1 MPVVCVIRQT
11 RGGIRAARIPV
22 RMAIMPPENPLQSIK
37 SLTRV
42 GKYDVVRKLGEG
54 ATSTVYL
61 CRDSFAN
68 RDVAVK
74 VVAQSAMSG
83 VGEGKLMQRLFTTE
97 ASLAGKLDHPHIVQ
111 IWDAAADDDH
121 AYIVMEYVEGGTLQR
136 FTSAD
141 NLLGIGDVIEVIY
154 KCARALDY
162 ASQQGVIHRD
172 IKPANI
178 MLKENNDVKIADF
191 GSAAIAKADATLIDG
206 IGTPAYMSPE
216 QHMSKP
222 LNHQTDIY
230 ALGIVM
236 FQLLTGRAPFKADNI
251 AGLAYQVLNS
261 NPPLPSEFRQ
271 DVPLELD
278 MIVIRALQRDTSK
291 RYLTW
296 SQFIDELAGMMGG
309 DTALPKK
316 GVFETGRFNSLRK
329 LSFFDDFADADLWEV
344 LRFSE
349 WMTVAKDQ
357 VILKEGEAGDFFC
370 ILVSG
375 EARVTRKRRLIAN
388 LKPGECLGEMACLGS
403 PGKLRTADVVALQQ
417 VRMIKIPVSAY
428 KKATDS
434 CRIRFEHAF
443 LRVLV
448 ERLIHANARL
458 AMV

>member
-1 MPVVCVIRQT
+1 MPQDNAV
-11 RGGIRAARIPV
+11 
-22 RMAIMPPENPLQSIK
+22 QSSK
-37 SLTRV
+37 GLTKV
-42 GKYDVVRKLGEG
+42 GKYDVLGTLGEG

-74 VVAQSAMSG
+74 VVAQSALKDLGS
-83 VGEGKLMQRLFTTE
+83 GKLMQRLFTTE
-97 ASLAGKLDHPHIVQ
+97 ASLAGQLDHPHIVQ
-111 IWDAAADDDH
+111 IYDAAADDEH

-136 FTSAD
+136 FTRPD
-141 NLLGIGDVIEVIY
+141 NLLGIGDVIEVVY

-178 MLKENNDVKIADF
+178 MLKENNDVKITDF
-191 GSAAIAKADATLIDG
+191 GSAAISKAEATMIDG

-216 QHMSKP
+216 QHMNKP

-261 NPPLPSEFRQ
+261 NPPLPSEFRSE
-271 DVPLELD
+271 VPLELD
-278 MIVIRALQRDTSK
+278 MIVIRALQRDADK

-296 SQFIDELAGMMGG
+296 AQLIEELAAMMG
-309 DTALPKK
+309 DTAALPKK
-316 GVFETGRFNSLRK
+316 GVFETERFNSLRK
-329 LSFFDDFADADLWEV
+329 LAFFEGFTDADLWEV

-349 WMTVAKDQ
+349 WVTAPKDQ
-357 VILKEGEAGDFFC
+357 VLLKEGDPGDFFC
-370 ILVSG
+370 VLISG
-375 EARVTRKRRLIAN
+375 EARVSRKRRPLAT
-388 LKPGECLGEMACLGS
+388 LKAGECFGEMACLGS
-403 PGKLRTADVVALQQ
+403 PGKLRTADVIALHE
-417 VRMIKIPVSAY
+417 VCMIRIPVSAY
-428 KKATDS
+428 MKATDS

-448 ERLIHANARL
+448 ERLMHANAKL
-458 AMV
+458 AMI

>member
-1 MPVVCVIRQT
+1 
-11 RGGIRAARIPV
+11 
-22 RMAIMPPENPLQSIK
+22 MAIKLMRTELTEDPAICSRFRRETRIMMGLKNPTI
-37 SLTRV
+37 
-42 GKYDVVRKLGEG
+42 VRILDHGVHG
-54 ATSTVYL
+54 
-61 CRDSFAN
+61 N
-68 RDVAVK
+68 RD
-74 VVAQSAMSG
+74 
-83 VGEGKLMQRLFTTE
+83 
-97 ASLAGKLDHPHIVQ
+97 
-111 IWDAAADDDH
+111 
-121 AYIVMEYVEGGTLQR
+121 YIVMEYIEGGTLQR

-178 MLKENNDVKIADF
+178 LLKENNDVKITDF
-191 GSAAIAKADATLIDG
+191 GSAAIAKAEATMIDG

-216 QHMSKP
+216 QHLNKP

-261 NPPLPSEFRQ
+261 NPPLPSEFRG

-278 MIVIRALQRDTSK
+278 MIVIRALQRDTGK

-296 SQFIDELAGMMGG
+296 AQLIDELAAMMGG
-309 DTALPKK
+309 STALPKK
-316 GVFETGRFNSLRK
+316 GVFETERFNSLRK
-329 LSFFDDFADADLWEV
+329 LSFFEAFADADLWEV

-349 WMTVAKDQ
+349 WVTIAKDQ
-357 VILKEGEAGDFFC
+357 VILKEGDPGDFFC
-370 ILVSG
+370 VLLSG
-375 EARVTRKRRLIAN
+375 DARVTRKRRLIAI

-403 PGKLRTADVVALQQ
+403 PDKLRTADVMAIHE
-417 VRMIKIPVSAY
+417 VRLIKIPVSAY

-448 ERLIHANARL
+448 ERLIQANAKL

>member
-1 MPVVCVIRQT
+1 MSQQ
-11 RGGIRAARIPV
+11 AAF
-22 RMAIMPPENPLQSIK
+22 QSSK
-37 SLTRV
+37 GLTKV
-42 GKYDVVRKLGEG
+42 GKYDVISTLGEG

-74 VVAQSAMSG
+74 VVAQSAMKDLGSG
-83 VGEGKLMQRLFTTE
+83 NLMQRLFTTE

-111 IWDAAADDDH
+111 IYDAAADDNH

-136 FTSAD
+136 FTKPD

-178 MLKENNDVKIADF
+178 MLKENNDVKITDF
-191 GSAAIAKADATLIDG
+191 GSAAIAKADATMIDG

-216 QHMSKP
+216 QHMNKP

-261 NPPLPSEFRQ
+261 NPPLPSEFRSE
-271 DVPLELD
+271 VPLELD
-278 MIVIRALQRDTSK
+278 MIVIRALQRDTDK

-296 SQFIDELAGMMGG
+296 AQLIDELAAMMGG
-309 DTALPKK
+309 STALPKK
-316 GVFETGRFNSLRK
+316 GVFETERFNSLRK
-329 LSFFDDFADADLWEV
+329 LAFFEGFADADLWEV

-349 WMTVAKDQ
+349 WITASKDQ
-357 VILKEGEAGDFFC
+357 VILKEGEPGDFFC
-370 ILVSG
+370 VLLSG
-375 EARVTRKRRLIAN
+375 EARVTRKRRLIAG
-388 LKPGECLGEMACLGS
+388 LRPGECFGEMACLGS
-403 PGKLRTADVVALQQ
+403 PDRLRTADVVATQEL
-417 VRMIKIPVSAY
+417 RMIKITASAY

-434 CRIRFEHAF
+434 CRICFEHAF

-448 ERLIHANARL
+448 ERLIQANAKL
-458 AMV
+458 AMA

>member
-1 MPVVCVIRQT
+1 MNQE
-11 RGGIRAARIPV
+11 ASF
-22 RMAIMPPENPLQSIK
+22 QSSK
-37 SLTRV
+37 GLTKV
-42 GKYDVVRKLGEG
+42 GKYEVVRTLGEG

-61 CRDSFAN
+61 CHDSFAN

-74 VVAQSAMSG
+74 VVAQSALRDLGS
-83 VGEGKLMQRLFTTE
+83 GKLMQRLFTTE

-111 IWDAAADDDH
+111 IYDASADEHH

-136 FTSAD
+136 FTKAD

-191 GSAAIAKADATLIDG
+191 GSAAIAKAEATMIDG

-216 QHMSKP
+216 QHMNKP

-261 NPPLPSEFRQ
+261 NPPLPSEFRRE
-271 DVPLELD
+271 VPLELD
-278 MIVIRALQRDTSK
+278 MIVIRALQRDADK

-296 SQFIDELAGMMGG
+296 AQFIEELANLMGG
-309 DTALPKK
+309 STALPKK
-316 GVFETGRFNSLRK
+316 GVFETERFNTLRK
-329 LSFFDDFADADLWEV
+329 LSFFEKFADVDLWEV

-349 WMTVAKDQ
+349 WMTVAKDE
-357 VILKEGEAGDFFC
+357 VILREGDPGDFFC
-370 ILVSG
+370 VMVSG
-375 EARVTRKRRLIAN
+375 EARVTRKRRPLAM
-388 LKPGECLGEMACLGS
+388 LKAGECLGEMACLGS
-403 PGKLRTADVVALQQ
+403 PYKLRTADVTATQAAQLV
-417 VRMIKIPVSAY
+417 KISVETY
-428 KKATDS
+428 QKASDS

-448 ERLIHANARL
+448 ERLMQANARM

>member
-1 MPVVCVIRQT
+1 MTQEASV
-11 RGGIRAARIPV
+11 
-22 RMAIMPPENPLQSIK
+22 QSSK
-37 SLTRV
+37 GLTKV
-42 GKYDVVRKLGEG
+42 GKYDVISTLGEG

-61 CRDSFAN
+61 CRDSFAD

-74 VVAQSAMSG
+74 VVAQSALKDLGS
-83 VGEGKLMQRLFTTE
+83 GKLMQRLFTTE
-97 ASLAGKLDHPHIVQ
+97 ASLAGKLNHPHIVQ
-111 IWDAAADDDH
+111 IYDAAADENH

-136 FTSAD
+136 FTKVD

-191 GSAAIAKADATLIDG
+191 GSAAIAKAEATMIDG

-216 QHMSKP
+216 QHMNKP

-261 NPPLPSEFRQ
+261 NPPLPSEFRRE
-271 DVPLELD
+271 VPLELD
-278 MIVIRALQRDTSK
+278 MIVIRALQRDADK
-291 RYLTW
+291 RYLAW
-296 SQFIDELAGMMGG
+296 SQFIEELANMMGG
-309 DTALPKK
+309 STALPKK
-316 GVFETGRFNSLRK
+316 GVFETERFNTLRK
-329 LSFFDDFADADLWEV
+329 LAFFEKFADVDLWEV

-349 WMTVAKDQ
+349 WLTVAKDE
-357 VILKEGEAGDFFC
+357 VILKEGDPGDFFC
-370 ILVSG
+370 VMVTG
-375 EARVTRKRRLIAN
+375 EARVTRKRRPLAT
-388 LKPGECLGEMACLGS
+388 LKAGECLGEMACLGS
-403 PGKLRTADVVALQQ
+403 PDKLRTADVTATQATQL
-417 VRMIKIPVSAY
+417 IKISVDTY
-428 KKATDS
+428 EKASDS

-448 ERLIHANARL
+448 ERLMQANARM

>member
-1 MPVVCVIRQT
+1 MSQ
-11 RGGIRAARIPV
+11 
-22 RMAIMPPENPLQSIK
+22 ENSIQSSK

-42 GKYDVVRKLGEG
+42 GKYDVVRTLGEG

-61 CRDSFAN
+61 CRDTFAN

-74 VVAQSAMSG
+74 VVAQSALQDLGS
-83 VGEGKLMQRLFTTE
+83 GKLMQRLFTTE

-111 IWDAAADDDH
+111 IFDAAADDDH
-121 AYIVMEYVEGGTLQR
+121 AYIVMEFVEGGTLQR
-136 FTSAD
+136 FTRPD
-141 NLLGIGDVIEVIY
+141 NLLGIGDVIEVVY

-178 MLKENNDVKIADF
+178 MLKENNDVKITDF
-191 GSAAIAKADATLIDG
+191 GSAAIAKAEATMIDG

-216 QHMSKP
+216 QHMNKP

-261 NPPLPSEFRQ
+261 NPPLPSEFRRE
-271 DVPLELD
+271 VPLELD
-278 MIVIRALQRDTSK
+278 MIVIRALQRDTDK

-296 SQFIDELAGMMGG
+296 AQLIDELAGMMRGS
-309 DTALPKK
+309 TALPKQ
-316 GVFETGRFNSLRK
+316 GVFETERFNSLRK
-329 LSFFDDFADADLWEV
+329 LSFFEGFADVDLWEV

-349 WMTVAKDQ
+349 WLAVAKDQ
-357 VILKEGEAGDFFC
+357 VILKEGDPGDFFC

-375 EARVTRKRRLIAN
+375 EARVTRKRRLITT
-388 LKPGECLGEMACLGS
+388 LKSGECLGEMACLGS
-403 PGKLRTADVVALQQ
+403 PDNLRTADVIAAQA

-428 KKATDS
+428 RKATDS
-434 CRIRFEHAF
+434 CRVRFEHAF

-448 ERLIHANARL
+448 ERLMQANTRL
-458 AMV
+458 SMV

>member
-1 MPVVCVIRQT
+1 MTQE
-11 RGGIRAARIPV
+11 ASF
-22 RMAIMPPENPLQSIK
+22 QSSK
-37 SLTRV
+37 GLTKV
-42 GKYDVVRKLGEG
+42 GKYDVINTLGEG

-61 CRDSFAN
+61 CRDSFAD

-74 VVAQSAMSG
+74 VVAQSALKDLGS
-83 VGEGKLMQRLFTTE
+83 GKLMQRLFTTE
-97 ASLAGKLDHPHIVQ
+97 ASLAGKLNHPHIVQ
-111 IWDAAADDDH
+111 IYDAAADEHH
-121 AYIVMEYVEGGTLQR
+121 AYIVMEYVEGGTLRR
-136 FTSAD
+136 FTKVD
-141 NLLGIGDVIEVIY
+141 NLLGIGDVIEVVY

-191 GSAAIAKADATLIDG
+191 GSAAIAKAEATMIDG

-216 QHMSKP
+216 QHMNKP

-261 NPPLPSEFRQ
+261 NPPLPSEFRRE
-271 DVPLELD
+271 VPLELD
-278 MIVIRALQRDTSK
+278 MIVIRALQRDADK

-296 SQFIDELAGMMGG
+296 AQFIEELANMMGG
-309 DTALPKK
+309 STAMPKK
-316 GVFETGRFNSLRK
+316 GVFETERFNTLRK
-329 LSFFDDFADADLWEV
+329 LAFFEKFADVDLWEV

-349 WMTVAKDQ
+349 WLTVAKDE
-357 VILKEGEAGDFFC
+357 VILKEGDPGDFFC
-370 ILVSG
+370 VMVSG
-375 EARVTRKRRLIAN
+375 EARVTRKRRPLAT
-388 LKPGECLGEMACLGS
+388 LKGGECLGEMACLGS
-403 PGKLRTADVVALQQ
+403 PDKLRTADVTATQATQLV
-417 VRMIKIPVSAY
+417 KISVDTY
-428 KKATDS
+428 QKASDS

-448 ERLIHANARL
+448 ERLMQANARM

>member
-1 MPVVCVIRQT
+1 MTQE
-11 RGGIRAARIPV
+11 ASF
-22 RMAIMPPENPLQSIK
+22 QSSK
-37 SLTRV
+37 GLTKV
-42 GKYDVVRKLGEG
+42 GKYDVISALGEG
-54 ATSTVYL
+54 ATSIVYL
-61 CRDSFAN
+61 CRDSFAD

-74 VVAQSAMSG
+74 VVAQSALKDLGS
-83 VGEGKLMQRLFTTE
+83 GKLMQRLFTTE

-111 IWDAAADDDH
+111 IFDAAVDEHH

-136 FTSAD
+136 FTKVD
-141 NLLGIGDVIEVIY
+141 NLLGIGDVIEVVY

-191 GSAAIAKADATLIDG
+191 GSAAIAKAEATMIDG

-216 QHMSKP
+216 QHMNKP

-261 NPPLPSEFRQ
+261 NPPLPSEFRRE
-271 DVPLELD
+271 VPLELD
-278 MIVIRALQRDTSK
+278 MIVIRALQRDADK

-296 SQFIDELAGMMGG
+296 TQFIEELANMMGG
-309 DTALPKK
+309 STALPKK
-316 GVFETGRFNSLRK
+316 GVFETERFNTLRK
-329 LSFFDDFADADLWEV
+329 LAFFEKFADVDLWEV

-349 WMTVAKDQ
+349 WLTVAKDE
-357 VILKEGEAGDFFC
+357 VILKEGDPGDFFC
-370 ILVSG
+370 VMVTG
-375 EARVTRKRRLIAN
+375 EARVTRKRRSLAT
-388 LKPGECLGEMACLGS
+388 LKAGECLGEMACLGS
-403 PGKLRTADVVALQQ
+403 PDKLRTADVTATQATQLV
-417 VRMIKIPVSAY
+417 KISVGTY
-428 KKATDS
+428 QKASDS
-434 CRIRFEHAF
+434 CRIRFESAF

-448 ERLIHANARL
+448 ERLMQANARM